1 MLRELTS
8 RRETAREEERKHIA
22 REMHD
27 ELGQYLTAL
36 RMRAS
41 ALRMRFDIGQPEL
54 FKETQTLIALVD
66 ETMLVVRG
74 VITSLRPPVLDA
86 GIVAALEWLAAE
98 FDRNGRT
105 VCRLRVQDE
114 NIVMSEDHAI
124 VLFRLVQEA
133 LTNVAR
139 HAAASEVIIT
149 LERTPVACV
158 LEVRDD
164 GQGFNAQVIR
174 KTSFG
179 LSGMEERVLM
189 LGGQIEV
196 LSAPGAGTSIKVSLP
211 DRQASATA

>member
-41 ALRMRFDIGQPEL
+41 ALHMRFGNDLPAL
-54 FKETQTLIALVD
+54 FDETVALIALVD
-66 ETMLVVRG
+66 DTMQVVRS
-74 VITSLRPPVLDA
+74 VITSLRPPALDA

-105 VCRLRVQDE
+105 ACRLRVQDE
-114 NIVMSEDHAI
+114 NIVMSEDRAI

-139 HAAASEVIIT
+139 HAAATEVIIT
-149 LERTPVACV
+149 LERTPDACV
-158 LEVRDD
+158 LEIRDD
-164 GQGFNAQVIR
+164 GQGFDAQAIR

-179 LSGMEERVLM
+179 LAGMEERVLM

-196 LSAPGAGTSIKVSLP
+196 VSSPGAGTAIKVSLP
-211 DRQASATA
+211 GR